1 LGIVVVVSGN
11 VVVLVVVR
19 MGGNV
24 SFAERPVSAQPA
36 NTAAQ
41 VMTTKSPAVRS

>member
-1 LGIVVVVSGN
+1 MVVVVSGT

-24 SFAERPVSAQPA
+24 SFANRPVSAQPA

-41 VMTTKSPAVRS
+41 VMAAKSPTVRS